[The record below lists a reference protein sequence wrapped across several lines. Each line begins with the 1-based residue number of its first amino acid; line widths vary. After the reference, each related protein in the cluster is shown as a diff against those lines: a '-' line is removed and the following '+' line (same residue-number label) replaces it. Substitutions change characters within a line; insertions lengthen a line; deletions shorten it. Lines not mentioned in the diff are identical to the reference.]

1 MIPHRSAFLCALS
14 KQERGDSLNPVPF
27 PKAEVQNTRCLGA
40 KGEGKLPQAPTH
52 GAKYTF

>member
-52 GAKYTF
+52 RAKYTF